1 MSTFEDYGAFK
12 FTHWRFWS
20 DCENSQSDLNL
31 RWAHM
36 SEGTLAAHV
45 SPYVMYDEYVF
56 CESDSYAFIQE
67 LDRSAEYLE
76 K

>member
-1 MSTFEDYGAFK
+1 
-12 FTHWRFWS
+12 
-20 DCENSQSDLNL
+20 
-31 RWAHM
+31 M
-36 SEGTLAAHV
+36 SEGTLSDVAAHV